1 MAYVCESLELI
12 NGVQTCVMWV
22 MQKDPLSFL
31 SGLTAEQAQQLGV
44 LIMYACVTAFCYK
57 LLGYFIKTFIK

>member
-1 MAYVCESLELI
+1 MAYVCESLEII
-12 NGVQTCVMWV
+12 NGLQTCTMWII
-22 MQKDPLSFL
+22 QNETSSLL
-31 SGLTAEQAQQLGV
+31 SGLTAEQAQQLGI